1 MSTETCVICLTTRE
15 DGDDAHVMCESGAHG
30 LCRECFGAHVREE
43 SGKAVSELTRRGGD
57 VFCPMA
63 SEACGADKCE
73 SKPFLP
79 RLIAMVCDDATF
91 EVYDAARTRVAEK
104 KIVEEAEER
113 VARAKA
119 EASAEAGEEERLRSA
134 REHVIEKILN
144 VSCTRCAQAFCDF
157 SGCFAL
163 KCSRCNA
170 GICAYCTADVGVD
183 AHGHIAHCP
192 AAKEV
197 LAWQAKGKD
206 GKGKVKKRRLVNAGH
221 PDGTF
226 GDMEL
231 FEEAQRRR
239 RLRALAAYSEAWD
252 EKFYDKFLNSLEIEL
267 KDLNITRKDV
277 DKARAKKKNPTT
289 PAKKAQRR
297 GGNAR
302 GGQSH
307 PVLDMARE
315 LQNRMIR
322 EQNDIEEMLRQERNE
337 RELEEI
343 YFRFDQ
349 RQERERAEQERKEE
363 RERAEQER
371 KEEQER
377 AERRRQEVERAMHTL
392 LDSKN
397 SMYSMPPMD
406 VHRERIERD
415 RRTLEN
421 RETEIAIQRSMEDA
435 KRAPLSGDKL
445 LQRLSRANHQ
455 PGPSRKREHS
465 AQAQAQHAQASSA
478 RKKTSPRGQTPRGNQ
493 ARVKVEQTASA
504 SRDSKRTQR
513 EATEAVVI
521 DLT

>member
-15 DGDDAHVMCESGAHG
+15 DGDDAHVMCASGAHG
-30 LCRECFGAHVREE
+30 LCRECFGAHVRAE
-43 SGKAVSELTRRGGD
+43 SGKDVSELTRRGGD

-79 RLIAMVCDDATF
+79 RLIASVCDDATF
-91 EVYDAARTRVAEK
+91 EAYDAARTRVAEK

-119 EASAEAGEEERLRSA
+119 AASAEAGEEERLRSA

-144 VSCTRCAQAFCDF
+144 VSCTRCSQTFCDF

-206 GKGKVKKRRLVNAGH
+206 GKGKVKKRRLVNGPH

-297 GGNAR
+297 RGNAR
-302 GGQSH
+302 GGQAH

-322 EQNDIEEMLRQERNE
+322 EQNEIEEMLRQERNE

-415 RRTLEN
+415 RRSLEN

-435 KRAPLSGDKL
+435 KRARLSGDKL

-465 AQAQAQHAQASSA
+465 AQAQAQHAQANSA

-513 EATEAVVI
+513 QATKAVVI

>member
-1 MSTETCVICLTTRE
+1 
-15 DGDDAHVMCESGAHG
+15 
-30 LCRECFGAHVREE
+30 
-43 SGKAVSELTRRGGD
+43 
-57 VFCPMA
+57 
-63 SEACGADKCE
+63 
-73 SKPFLP
+73 
-79 RLIAMVCDDATF
+79 
-91 EVYDAARTRVAEK
+91 
-104 KIVEEAEER
+104 
-113 VARAKA
+113 
-119 EASAEAGEEERLRSA
+119 
-134 REHVIEKILN
+134 
-144 VSCTRCAQAFCDF
+144 
-157 SGCFAL
+157 
-163 KCSRCNA
+163 
-170 GICAYCTADVGVD
+170 
-183 AHGHIAHCP
+183 
-192 AAKEV
+192 
-197 LAWQAKGKD
+197 
-206 GKGKVKKRRLVNAGH
+206 
-221 PDGTF
+221 
-226 GDMEL
+226 
-231 FEEAQRRR
+231 
-239 RLRALAAYSEAWD
+239 
-252 EKFYDKFLNSLEIEL
+252 
-267 KDLNITRKDV
+267 
-277 DKARAKKKNPTT
+277 
-289 PAKKAQRR
+289 
-297 GGNAR
+297 
-302 GGQSH
+302 
-307 PVLDMARE
+307 MARE

-322 EQNDIEEMLRQERNE
+322 EQNEIEEMLRQERNE

-349 RQERERAEQERKEE
+349 RQE

-435 KRAPLSGDKL
+435 KRARLSGDKL

-465 AQAQAQHAQASSA
+465 AQAQAQHAQANSA

-513 EATEAVVI
+513 QATKAVVI